1 MTLPLASAFPF
12 PFPFAFDAGP
22 EPREC
27 ARVLAAAF
35 AREPAVRW
43 ITGGSERARRAWFDA
58 TLRTQAALPGARRHL
73 IADASGRPVG
83 AVVLTPP
90 GARPGPWAAGRWSAR
105 VSLRCG
111 PRALVRT
118 LLHLRAAE
126 HLAPPGAWTLE
137 FVGVVPEAAGR
148 GAGRLLLDRA
158 LGGLPAPGGVFLTTA
173 DPVYVPLYRRF
184 GFTLLEH
191 RRVGPVTTAAMWRPG
206 AAGAR

>member
-1 MTLPLASAFPF
+1 MTAPHASASPSPF
-12 PFPFAFDAGP
+12 VFDARP
-22 EPREC
+22 EPRDC
-27 ARVLAAAF
+27 ARVLADAF

-73 IADASGRPVG
+73 LADASGRPVG

-90 GARPGPWAAGRWSAR
+90 GARPGPREAGRWSAR
-105 VSLRCG
+105 VGLGCG

-118 LLHLRAAE
+118 LRYLRGAE
-126 HLAPPGAWTLE
+126 HLAPPDAWTLE

-158 LGGLPAPGGVFLTTA
+158 LGGPPAPGGVFLTTA
-173 DPVYVPLYRRF
+173 DPANVALYHRF
-184 GFTLLEH
+184 GFTLLD
-191 RRVGPVTTAAMWRPG
+191 RLRAGPVETAAMWRPG
-206 AAGAR
+206 ASGAR